1 MKTCFVLHITP
12 GCVSN
17 VVQCSYRQVCVQ
29 KLLYCPASNCSHH
42 HWCVAFVEVFLFCY
56 LVLERDS
63 SVCCTATQVDIC
75 SSRGRHW
82 CIQGVIGAVSLGFSM
97 LNRVTYT
104 QMAPCSEPR
113 MPNALTIISVQCLA
127 VFNIELWF
135 LISFS
140 SVHFFPV
147 PCLNVWRLQVVWWK
161 NRMCKSIRLC

>member
-1 MKTCFVLHITP
+1 MKTCFVLHIKP

-29 KLLYCPASNCSHH
+29 TFLYCPTSNCSLHY
-42 HWCVAFVEVFLFCY
+42 WCVVLVEVFLFCY
-56 LVLERDS
+56 RVLESDS
-63 SVCCTATQVDIC
+63 SATQVDIC

-113 MPNALTIISVQCLA
+113 MPTALTIISVQCLA
-127 VFNIELWF
+127 VFNMELWF
-135 LISFS
+135 LI
-140 SVHFFPV
+140 
-147 PCLNVWRLQVVWWK
+147 
-161 NRMCKSIRLC
+161 I